1 MHPSPYR
8 PLVCAIAGGSGS
20 GKTTLAGELL
30 GLLGDEADHLMID
43 WYYRDLSHLTMADRM
58 AVNYDHPDSLEVE
71 LFAEH
76 LDHLRQGQ
84 AIDAPVYD
92 FATHTRSA
100 DVTPVAARPF
110 IVSDGILLL
119 AVPEL
124 EPFIDVAVFVETP
137 TELRLERRLARDV
150 AERGRQ
156 PDDIRRQWNE
166 FVLPMHDQF
175 VEPSRTRADLLVTGE
190 DSLTANA
197 ELLASRLRSMREA
210 LVTP

>member
-1 MHPSPYR
+1 MNPPANR
-8 PLVCAIAGGSGS
+8 PIVCAIAGGSGS

-30 GLLGDEADHLMID
+30 QLLGNDADHLMID
-43 WYYRDLSHLTMADRM
+43 WYYRDLSHLTMEERM

-76 LDHLRQGQ
+76 LDQLRQGV

-92 FATHTRSA
+92 FATHTRSIE
-100 DVTPVAARPF
+100 VRPVAARPF

-124 EPFIDVAVFVETP
+124 RPFIDVAVFVATP
-137 TELRLERRLARDV
+137 TDVRLDRRLARDV
-150 AERGRQ
+150 AERGRE
-156 PDDIRRQWNE
+156 PDDIRRQWAE

-175 VEPSRTRADLLVTGE
+175 VEPSQVHADTLVTGE
-190 DSLTANA
+190 DSLTENA
-197 ELLASRLRSMREA
+197 ELLAARLRSCREA
-210 LVTP
+210 LAS